1 MPLVGLILG
10 RLLEEVDARR
20 WESLVL
26 KNRVQGDAHPTVLVF
41 ADCGEQVLKYLRNAS
56 GSVSASP
63 GEEIGR
69 DGDSS
74 SPLCIVITEGI
85 ADVVIGDRTIT
96 TLRRGDFFIE
106 KSLLADRSRKA
117 SLIARSR
124 VQLFEL
130 EPGGLAGL
138 LPLFPP
144 VSRHMLHDLAFGLRR
159 GDNVLAM
166 DRAPVAVE

>member
-1 MPLVGLILG
+1 
-10 RLLEEVDARR
+10 
-20 WESLVL
+20 VL
-26 KNRVQGDAHPTVLVF
+26 KTRVQGDARPTVLVF

-56 GSVSASP
+56 GCVSAAP

-74 SPLCIVITEGI
+74 SPRCIIITEGN
-85 ADVVIGDRTIT
+85 ADVVIGDRTVT

-106 KSLLADRSRKA
+106 KSLMADRSPKA

-130 EPGGLAGL
+130 GSGGLAAL
-138 LPLFPP
+138 LPLFPA
-144 VSRHMLHDLAFGLRR
+144 VSRHMLHDLAFGLGR
-159 GDNVLAM
+159 GENVVAM